1 MDAATR
7 LIDKFITL
15 IIDPTIVLI
24 FTAGFLLFL
33 WGLVV
38 FLFNVKE
45 GGENTEGKQHMFWG
59 LIGML
64 VMVSVFGILAL
75 INNTFNLGLNPD
87 YRSFTPDTSRLD
99 GLNTTYNFSSRP

>member
-38 FLFNVKE
+38 FIFNLGE
-45 GGENTEGKQHMFWG
+45 GGENTEGKKHMLWG
-59 LIGML
+59 VIGMF
-64 VMVSVFGILAL
+64 VMVSVFGILAI

-87 YRSFTPDTSRLD
+87 ARSFTPDMSRLNN
-99 GLNTTYNFSSRP
+99 LNSPYNFSPP